1 VGGRR
6 RYLSALYGWGMIGG
20 VRLQRRG
27 RYYLVSR
34 DWFVLFAC
42 LMATETSIDCLNPR
56 WG

>member
-1 VGGRR
+1 
-6 RYLSALYGWGMIGG
+6 MIGG

-34 DWFVLFAC
+34 EWFVLFAY
-42 LMATETSIDCLNPR
+42 LMATETSIHCWNLR